1 MVKAALT
8 RQAHLV
14 IGGGDWVANL
24 TADANSL
31 SVASTATIDK
41 LTALQSSGVESV
53 PINSTLRVSVPV
65 LYYDQAAFQAL
76 EDHRSDD
83 TDPFLAIIDELVDG
97 LYVGTVRIND
107 VPISA
112 STTTVVQ
119 GNVEFP
125 QSGLFYA
132 RRATGAATEF
142 AFNSGTAS
150 VNLGATVP
158 QTSRVFLVVTDYPS
172 GVTAAAIT
180 VGSLS
185 QNVGAAG
192 FWDLGS
198 PAASITSP
206 SVAAAHTLTTNQA
219 INGFLLVAD
228 LMTVD

>member
-1 MVKAALT
+1 MVKASLT

-14 IGGGDWVANL
+14 VGGGDWVANL

-53 PINSTLRVSVPV
+53 PINSTLRVSCPG
-65 LYYDQAAFQAL
+65 LYYDEDAFLAL
-76 EDHRSDD
+76 ESHRSDED
-83 TDPFLAIIDELVDG
+83 DPFLAVIDEVVDG
-97 LYVGTVRIND
+97 VYVGTVRIND

-132 RRATGAATEF
+132 RRATGAATDF
-142 AFNSGTAS
+142 TFNAGTAS
-150 VNLGATVP
+150 VNLGATVAT
-158 QTSRVFLVVTDYPS
+158 TSRVFLVVTDYPS
-172 GVTAAAIT
+172 GVSSAAIT
-180 VGSLS
+180 VGSLT
-185 QNVGAAG
+185 QNVAAG
-192 FWDLGS
+192 GIWDLGS
-198 PAASITSP
+198 PGTAITSAA
-206 SVAAAHTLTTNQA
+206 VASAHSLSAQQA
-219 INGFLLVAD
+219 ISGFLLVAD